1 MSKQRV
7 PADSWSVHRVIL
19 SDLQPFEQSPVFAEF
34 DNTYR
39 QLPEGFFALRSP
51 RAPEAPEL
59 MIFNKDLAT
68 ELGLDVSQLDSDQLA
83 DMLSGKRLP
92 DDAEPLAMAYAGHQF
107 GHFVPQLGD
116 GRALL
121 LGEVVTPAG
130 ERRDIQLKGAGPTPF
145 SRGGDGLAAMGPVLR
160 EYLVSEAMARLG
172 VPTTRALAA
181 VATGEPVYRER
192 GAELGAVL
200 TRVAA
205 SHVRVGTFQYFAARG
220 DRAALST
227 LLDYVVRR
235 HDPELAE
242 TDESNKAQG
251 LIKAVIQR
259 QSALVAQWMR
269 LGFVHG
275 VMNTDNCAIS
285 GETIDYG
292 PCAFIDRFDPRTVF
306 SSIDHQGRYAY
317 ANQPGIAQWNIA
329 RLAETLLPLL
339 DTNEEKALSTAN
351 ELITGYTEVWHA
363 AYRRAMGQKF
373 GISEATPDDDKLI
386 EDFLSLLSDGNLDFT
401 ATFRQ
406 LAELTVETTE
416 DALPETIATRD
427 AGRWKLW
434 LSRWRQRLADNDGA
448 ALNQASERMNQVNP
462 AIIPRNHEVELAL
475 TAAASE
481 GNLKPFLKLH
491 KALQNPFESTPD
503 NLWLQ
508 KLPDAGLPSYRTF
521 CGT

>member
-1 MSKQRV
+1 M
-7 PADSWSVHRVIL
+7 
-19 SDLQPFEQSPVFAEF
+19 FAQF

-39 QLPEGFFALRSP
+39 RLPEAFFALRSP
-51 RAPEAPEL
+51 RTPEAPQL
-59 MIFNKDLAT
+59 MIFNADLAT
-68 ELGLDVSQLDSDQLA
+68 ELGLDHSQFDPDTLA
-83 DMLSGKRLP
+83 EMLSGKRLP
-92 DDAEPLAMAYAGHQF
+92 DNAEPLAMAYAGHQF

-192 GAELGAVL
+192 GAEPGAVL

-220 DRAALST
+220 DHAALST

-235 HDPELAE
+235 HDPELADA
-242 TDESNKAQG
+242 DEPAKARG
-251 LIKAVIQR
+251 LIQAVIRR
-259 QSALVAQWMR
+259 QATLVAHWMR

-339 DTNEEKALSTAN
+339 DDNEEKALATAN

-363 AYRRAMGQKF
+363 AYRNVMGRKL
-373 GISEATPDDDKLI
+373 GIDEATPDDDKLI
-386 EDFLSLLSDGNLDFT
+386 EDFLSLLADGKHDFT

-406 LAELTVETTE
+406 LANLTTGSDE
-416 DALPETIATRD
+416 DQLPEMIAPKD
-427 AGRWKLW
+427 VGRWKLW
-434 LSRWRQRLADNDGA
+434 LSRWRQRLHDASGA
-448 ALNQASERMNQVNP
+448 ELDQVSARMNQVNP
-462 AIIPRNHEVELAL
+462 AVIPRNQEVELAL
-475 TAAASE
+475 TTAASD

-491 KALQNPFESTPD
+491 QALQKPYESTPD

-508 KLPDAGLPSYRTF
+508 KLPDSNLPPYRTF